1 MQTVLIVVHLI
12 IVLALIGVVLL
23 QRSEGGLGL
32 GGGGSGGVSGFMTG
46 RGQANA
52 LTRATAILA
61 ALFFVTSMTLAV
73 MSHHSAGPR
82 SILEGAGGANQSAP
96 KQPGGADN
104 LLDSLRQQQNQQAP
118 AAPQAPA
125 PAPAQPAEPQAPQSR

>member
-32 GGGGSGGVSGFMTG
+32 GGGSSGGGVAGFMTG
-46 RGQANA
+46 RGQTNA

-61 ALFFVTSMTLAV
+61 TLFFATSLTLAV
-73 MSHHSAGPR
+73 MSHRTAAPK
-82 SILEGAGGANQSAP
+82 SILDTGAAP
-96 KQPGGADN
+96 AGQPDRPAGADN
-104 LLDSLRQQQNQQAP
+104 LLDTLRQQQERAP
-118 AAPQAPA
+118 AT
-125 PAPAQPAEPQAPQSR
+125 APAQPGVPQAPQSR

>member
-32 GGGGSGGVSGFMTG
+32 GGGGGGGVAGFMTG

-61 ALFFVTSMTLAV
+61 ALFFTTSLVLAI
-73 MSHHSAGPR
+73 MSHRSQAPK
-82 SILEGAGGANQSAP
+82 SILDTRRAADLGPAGQAADRRR
-96 KQPGGADN
+96 QPA
-104 LLDSLRQQQNQQAP
+104 RHAAP
-118 AAPQAPA
+118 AAGSGRPPPPA
-125 PAPAQPAEPQAPQSR
+125 AAPAQPAVPDAPQSR

>member
-32 GGGGSGGVSGFMTG
+32 GGGGSGGVAGFMTG

-61 ALFFVTSMTLAV
+61 ALFFATSLTLAV
-73 MSHHSAGPR
+73 MSHRSAAPK
-82 SILEGAGGANQSAP
+82 SILDGSAAPSSSQP
-96 KQPGGADN
+96 KAPGADN
-104 LLDSLRQQQNQQAP
+104 LLENLRQQQNSAP
-118 AAPQAPA
+118 T
-125 PAPAQPAEPQAPQSR
+125 QPAVPEAPQSR